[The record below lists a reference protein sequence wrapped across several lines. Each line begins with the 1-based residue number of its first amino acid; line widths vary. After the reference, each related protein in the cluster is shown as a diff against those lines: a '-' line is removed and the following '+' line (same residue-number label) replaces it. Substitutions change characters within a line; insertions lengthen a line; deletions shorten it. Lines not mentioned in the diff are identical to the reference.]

1 MSRIGKKPVSIPS
14 GVQVTVSDSLVSIKG
29 PKGTLQLRLTGAI
42 QAEVDGQNKEVR
54 LSCASE
60 LRGDRAKHGLYR
72 ALVANMMVGVTK
84 GYEKRLQ
91 IQGVGFLALLAGKRL
106 QLFVGYNTKVPEL
119 FAIPDGVTITCPTQT
134 EIVIVG
140 IDKQLVG
147 QVAAEIRSIRPPD
160 VYQGKGIR
168 YLGEQVRKLPG
179 KTVGATGAK

>member
-1 MSRIGKKPVSIPS
+1 MSRIGKKPVPIPT
-14 GVQVTVSDSLVSIKG
+14 GVQVTVSESLVSIKG
-29 PKGTLQLRLTGAI
+29 AKGTLQLRLTGAI
-42 QAEVDGQNKEVR
+42 RAEVDGQEVR
-54 LSCASE
+54 LSCATD

-91 IQGVGFLALLAGKRL
+91 IQGVGYRALLAGKRL

-119 FAIPDGVTITCPTQT
+119 FSIPDGVTVTCPTQT
-134 EIVIVG
+134 EIVITG

-147 QVAAEIRSIRPPD
+147 QVAAEIRSLRPPD

-168 YLGEQVRKLPG
+168 YMGEQVRKLPG